1 MPERVPDVLADA
13 FEYRDGWLHAEDVA
27 LARIAE
33 AVGTP
38 AYVYATAAITAAYR
52 AFEAALDG
60 LPATICY
67 SVKANSNLAV
77 IGTLAELGAG
87 ADVVSEG
94 ELRRA
99 LAAGVPARRIV
110 FAGCG
115 KTHAELAAALDA
127 GILQI
132 NVESEPELK
141 ALSELAAQRGLVAP
155 VALRVNPDVDAETHN
170 RIATGRKENKFG
182 IDIALAPR
190 ISAEAAALPGIA
202 LQGLAVHI
210 GSQVTSLEPFRTAF
224 ARIARLV
231 EELRADGHAIP
242 RLDLGGGI
250 GIRYRD
256 EEPPSLAD
264 YMAAVR
270 QQVGDLGCQLVF
282 EPGRILVGNAG
293 ILLSRVLYVKDGQS
307 RRFVVVDAA
316 MNDLLR
322 PSMYDAYHEILPVHA
337 PAAGARRRPVDVV
350 GPVCETGDL
359 LASDRPLPPLDEDD
373 LLAICGA
380 GAYGS
385 VMASTYNTRLPA
397 PEVLVKGRE
406 FAVVR
411 ARPTYDQL
419 LAQEALPAWLDAPA
433 ASRGAA

>member
-1 MPERVPDVLADA
+1 M
-13 FEYRDGWLHAEDVA
+13 A
-27 LARIAE
+27 LARVAE

-38 AYVYATAAITAAYR
+38 AYVYSTAAIGAAYR
-52 AFEAALDG
+52 AFEAALDD
-60 LPATICY
+60 LPAAVCY

-77 IGTLAELGAG
+77 IRTLADLGAG

-115 KTHAELAAALDA
+115 KTRAELAAALDT

-132 NVESEPELK
+132 NVESEPELE
-141 ALSELAAQRGLVAP
+141 ALSERAAERGVTAP
-155 VALRVNPDVDAETHN
+155 VALRVNPDVDAETHDH
-170 RIATGRKENKFG
+170 IATGRKQNKFG

-190 ISAEAAALPGIA
+190 IFAEARGLPGIA
-202 LQGLAVHI
+202 LEGLAVHI
-210 GSQVTSLEPFRTAF
+210 GSQLTGIEPFRTAF
-224 ARIARLV
+224 SRLARLT
-231 EELRADGHAIP
+231 EELRTEGHAIH

-250 GIRYRD
+250 GIRYHD

-264 YMAAVR
+264 YAAAVR
-270 QQVGDLGCQLVF
+270 ETVGGLGCELVF
-282 EPGRILVGNAG
+282 EPGRLLVGNAG
-293 ILLSRVLYVKDGQS
+293 ILLSRVLYVKGEG
-307 RRFVVVDAA
+307 RRFVIVDAA

-322 PSMYDAYHEILPVHA
+322 PSMYGAYHEILPVRA
-337 PAAGARRRPVDVV
+337 PATEAPLVPVEVV
-350 GPVCETGDL
+350 GPVCETGDW
-359 LASDRPLPPLDEDD
+359 LATGRPLPPLEGGD

-397 PEVLVKGRE
+397 PEVLVNGPA

-411 ARPTYDQL
+411 TRPSYDQL
-419 LAQEALPAWLDAPA
+419 LAQETLPAWLVAPA